1 MTPQPDISRR
11 RYLLQ
16 SALGFGSLALGGIV
30 AAEEQK
36 KPNGE
41 PHFQPKAKRVI
52 WLFMRGGVS
61 HMESFDPKPALNKFA
76 GKSIGDTP
84 HASVLEPEI
93 FRIFELSSST
103 MPMARIAKLFSH
115 YKLDIKSTGSLVS
128 KSATGFHISVRA
140 LTTLPSFVRCG
151 QPTTTMELR
160 CNFIPAV
167 ICWTLE
173 FQPLVP
179 GSTTD

>member
-30 AAEEQK
+30 AAEEQT

-61 HMESFDPKPALNKFA
+61 IHYLEKKL
-76 GKSIGDTP
+76 KS
-84 HASVLEPEI
+84 
-93 FRIFELSSST
+93 
-103 MPMARIAKLFSH
+103 
-115 YKLDIKSTGSLVS
+115 
-128 KSATGFHISVRA
+128 
-140 LTTLPSFVRCG
+140 
-151 QPTTTMELR
+151 
-160 CNFIPAV
+160 
-167 ICWTLE
+167 
-173 FQPLVP
+173 
-179 GSTTD
+179 